1 MCVLHPSAQSQA
13 ALPFSVHSGEDLP
26 GPGLPR
32 CPQHALRGQSTQRLP
47 KSIQPTQRPLMLGRL
62 ASERMLQTLW
72 QAGTWFYWLAL
83 QPCPCP

>member
-1 MCVLHPSAQSQA
+1 
-13 ALPFSVHSGEDLP
+13 
-26 GPGLPR
+26 
-32 CPQHALRGQSTQRLP
+32 
-47 KSIQPTQRPLMLGRL
+47 MLGRL